1 MNRSY
6 SKIRHIQESNHRL
19 ENRLLN
25 EMNTDIDT
33 SRFKSLLE
41 STLGDVKPLVNEQA
55 ETKVVGPIGVDP
67 IKLGFSES
75 GNGYILK
82 LLQDDINIK
91 IINKINDDKFLV
103 HVYVK
108 NVSEET
114 IKNLQA
120 FTDVSLILKTP
131 FKAEEKYKYV
141 SSSGEINGV
150 DLEKIVNLL
159 KPLPTDYLK

>member
-1 MNRSY
+1 
-6 SKIRHIQESNHRL
+6 
-19 ENRLLN
+19 
-25 EMNTDIDT
+25 
-33 SRFKSLLE
+33 
-41 STLGDVKPLVNEQA
+41 
-55 ETKVVGPIGVDP
+55 
-67 IKLGFSES
+67 
-75 GNGYILK
+75 
-82 LLQDDINIK
+82 
-91 IINKINDDKFLV
+91 
-103 HVYVK
+103 VYVK